1 MGDMHGARFGVEF
14 FLLSFE
20 RLCGGIALSWIFN
33 RANSL
38 PCIGRL
44 FSDLLEGR
52 LARIGIEL
60 LGPCLVV
67 IELYLLRLAQHVPVA
82 LLLPIHGP
90 PHLCLR
96 FAESQLVG
104 VLTRGRRLS
113 VRPVLV
119 SLDNRRIVLGAAA
132 LVEKA
137 IRNGAVTT
145 LPVVAIQGIA
155 VASRVLAAWSNM
167 DLRLPVDPLLFQ
179 RAMIDA
185 HIVTRAFERMVH
197 VGAPLFAE
205 VFGAPVRD
213 TLVG

>member
-67 IELYLLRLAQHVPVA
+67 IELYLL
-82 LLLPIHGP
+82 LLIHGP

-197 VGAPLFAE
+197 
-205 VFGAPVRD
+205 
-213 TLVG
+213 